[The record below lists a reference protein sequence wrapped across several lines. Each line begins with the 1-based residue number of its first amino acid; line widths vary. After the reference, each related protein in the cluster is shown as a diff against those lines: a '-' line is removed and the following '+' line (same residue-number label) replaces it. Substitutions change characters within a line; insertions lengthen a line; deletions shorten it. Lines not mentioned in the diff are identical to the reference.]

1 MKTLKTLQASLQV
14 FYQKLNNIH
23 WNSIGLEFFEIHEQ
37 TEKLANE
44 IHDLIDGVAEKIVMN
59 EDFALGSYEE
69 ILNHSKIQEIN
80 GKHFNYLEASK
91 IIKDDLKQIIEITN
105 DVKTSPTIQPLL
117 DEIFMT
123 CDKYQWQF
131 GAINKK

>member
-1 MKTLKTLQASLQV
+1 MTKLKILQASLQV

-59 EDFALGSYEE
+59 DDFALGSFEE
-69 ILNHSKIQEIN
+69 ILKISKIKEIN
-80 GKHFNYLEASK
+80 GKHFDYLESSK
-91 IIKDDLKQIIEITN
+91 IISQDLKSLIKITN
-105 DVKTSPTIQPLL
+105 DVKASPTIQPLL
-117 DEIFMT
+117 DEIFMV

-131 GAINKK
+131 GVINKK